1 MRKSSLLTFLMILAL
16 ANISFGSSADEQR
29 RRANSAFA
37 EYDQE
42 FDQYESSG
50 YSKSV
55 KKAPAKATAPKQTSQ
70 AFFRNAPASNSPRQE
85 YKTYE
90 GNSNAGK
97 STNTATGLAKPTII
111 ILASGL
117 SMEQTLSASKNSKN
131 YLIKPLLAT
140 INQYFSQRKYNLI
153 DIEAKQNIEKGI
165 SMQNDI
171 KGSGTDMSYKAAL
184 TTGADI
190 YITFA
195 GSIDYE
201 GNASIELTAYET
213 ITARVLGSKSL
224 QTSKGTRSD
233 KEAIKAQASS
243 IARQALP
250 DLEAQ
255 IQAYWKEDGQT
266 SRYRVIMEFSP
277 NFSEEEVEDL
287 QSTIKRRLRRAFKQI
302 KVENM
307 TRQTADMTIAADRG
321 IEYTDEDGESYALSD
336 GVDVYD
342 LIRSTLKGSA
352 KVSKKVVNQKLIMMD
367 IK

>member
-1 MRKSSLLTFLMILAL
+1 MRKSSLITFLMVLAL

-29 RRANSAFA
+29 RRANSAFD

-50 YSKSV
+50 YSKTV
-55 KKAPAKATAPKQTSQ
+55 KKAPAKATAPKQTPQ
-70 AFFRNAPASNSPRQE
+70 ASYRNAPESNPPRQG
-85 YKTYE
+85 YTYE
-90 GNSNAGK
+90 GNPNAGK
-97 STNTATGLAKPTII
+97 SANTATGLSKPTVIV
-111 ILASGL
+111 LASGL
-117 SMEQTLSASKNSKN
+117 SMEQTLAASKNSRN
-131 YLIKPLLAT
+131 YLVKPLLAT

-165 SMQNDI
+165 SVQNDI

-184 TTGADI
+184 TTGADV

-195 GSIDYE
+195 GSIDDR
-201 GNASIELTAYET
+201 GNASIELSAYET

-224 QTSKGTRSD
+224 QASGGTGSN
-233 KEAIKAQASS
+233 KEAIKTQATS
-243 IARQALP
+243 IARRALP

-255 IQAYWKEDGQT
+255 IQAYWREDGQT

-287 QSTIKRRLRRAFKQI
+287 QSTIKRRLRRAFKQV

-307 TRQTADMTIAADRG
+307 TAQTADMTIAADRG
-321 IEYTDEDGESYALSD
+321 IEYTDEDGEIYSLSD

-342 LIRSTLKGSA
+342 MIRSTLKGSA

>member
-1 MRKSSLLTFLMILAL
+1 MRKSSLIIFLMVLSL
-16 ANISFGSSADEQR
+16 TNISFGSSADEQR
-29 RRANSAFA
+29 RHANSAFA

-50 YSKSV
+50 YSKTV
-55 KKAPAKATAPKQTSQ
+55 KKAPVKETSLKLESQ
-70 AFFRNAPASNSPRQE
+70 ASNRSSNPPRQE

-97 STNTATGLAKPTII
+97 SVNTATGLSKPTII
-111 ILASGL
+111 VLASGL
-117 SMEQTLSASKNSKN
+117 SMEQTLMASKNSKN

-153 DIEAKQNIEKGI
+153 DIEAKQNIEKSI
-165 SMQNDI
+165 NMQNDI

-184 TTGADI
+184 TTGADV

-195 GSIDYE
+195 GSIDDR
-201 GNASIELTAYET
+201 GNASIELSAYET

-224 QTSKGTRSD
+224 QTSGGTSFN
-233 KEAIKAQASS
+233 KEALKSQATF

-255 IQAYWKEDGQT
+255 IQAYWKEDGLF

-277 NFSEEEVEDL
+277 NFSEDEVEDL
-287 QSTIKRRLRRAFKQI
+287 QSTIKRRLRRAFKQV

-307 TRQTADMTIAADRG
+307 TNQTADMTIAADRG
-321 IEYTDEDGESYALSD
+321 VEYTDEDGENYSLSD

-342 LIRSTLKGSA
+342 MIRSTLKGSA
-352 KVSKKVVNQKLIMMD
+352 KISKKVVNQKLIMMD
-367 IK
+367 VK